1 MDSCIIVDVD
11 IRCIGGKVVK
21 SDVDGGWCFGSLGVV
36 GVGWIGEVEFGC
48 VVRCQRYGVVIFNR
62 CFLEVGII
70 NCSEK
75 CWIDNAVG
83 R

>member
-48 VVRCQRYGVVIFNR
+48 VVRC
-62 CFLEVGII
+62 
-70 NCSEK
+70 
-75 CWIDNAVG
+75 
-83 R
+83 